1 MRMPLKVILFE
12 IGEYRPN
19 RCEPAL
25 LARTCP
31 AYCVGEHAFS
41 LSFIWREEEKGA
53 AIVRKCGT
61 GCIDNTK
68 EGVTY

>member
-1 MRMPLKVILFE
+1 MPLKVILFE
-12 IGEYRPN
+12 IGEARPN
-19 RCEPAL
+19 RCEPDP

-31 AYCVGEHAFS
+31 SVLRWEHAFS
-41 LSFIWREEEKGA
+41 LSFFDMNKKKSA
-53 AIVRKCGT
+53 TIVRKCRT